1 MKKKD
6 LPAQEIEHLQMP
18 RVELHPY
25 PTPGWDGSTCMWC
38 PVFLPS
44 RSVPRS
50 NSRLANLL
58 SSFYHSSNARVRN
71 STGILTLF
79 PTPLFA
85 SRVAQLKIPAPS
97 DYAVGVFLIAPRMKR
112 ARNN

>member
-1 MKKKD
+1 LKKKD
-6 LPAQEIEHLQMP
+6 LPAQEIEQLQMP

-25 PTPGWDGSTCMWC
+25 PGWDGGTFMWC

-50 NSRLANLL
+50 NSRLSDLL
-58 SSFYHSSNARVRN
+58 SSFYLSSNARVRK
-71 STGILTLF
+71 SAGILTPF

-85 SRVAQLKIPAPS
+85 SRLVQLKIPAPS